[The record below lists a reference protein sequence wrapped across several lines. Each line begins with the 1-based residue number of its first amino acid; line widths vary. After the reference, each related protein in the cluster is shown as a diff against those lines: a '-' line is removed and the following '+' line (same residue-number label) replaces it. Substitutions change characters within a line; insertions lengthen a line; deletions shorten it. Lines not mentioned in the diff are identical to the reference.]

1 MFILVVKFT
10 LLKLSLFQNRKE
22 NLLDSS
28 IIHGFTQSL
37 LQRKFDQPVATP
49 PLHLEMWDYCC
60 SGAKQ
65 VAIAAP
71 RSHAKSTAISFS
83 YVLAA
88 VLFREHKFVIICS
101 GTESQSTLFLG
112 DIKQELIEN
121 DELIKLFGVK
131 KFVKLSE
138 TDIIVEME
146 DGHRFRI
153 VAKGAEQQLRG
164 IKWSGTRPDLII
176 GDDLESDEAI
186 LNGDRRE
193 KFRRWFYGALLPA
206 RAAGGKVVI
215 VGTILHMDSLLER
228 IMAPPPGTKLIYDG
242 LKSYPNAKNAY
253 WKAIKYKAHN
263 EDFSKVL
270 WPEKFSVLELK
281 ALRQS
286 FHDQGLADVYSRE
299 YLNYPVDENT
309 AYFRRDDFLPLTSD
323 DLESHLAYYAAIDF
337 AVSTHERAD
346 YTVIAIIGV
355 NSKGTLLVKDI
366 RRGRWD
372 AAEIINEMFTVQ
384 RRYKPELFT
393 VEKGTIEKALGP
405 FLRKEMME
413 RNVYLN
419 LHPLTPTKDKM
430 SRARS
435 IQARMRSG
443 GIRFDKDASW
453 YPTLEDEMVRF
464 PKDRHD
470 DQVDALAWVG
480 LTIDQIQE
488 APTIKELE
496 ESEYEDEYGTTE
508 HMGRSSI
515 TGY

>member
-1 MFILVVKFT
+1 M
-10 LLKLSLFQNRKE
+10 
-22 NLLDSS
+22 LDSS
-28 IIHGFTQSL
+28 VIHGFTQSL
-37 LQRKFDQPVATP
+37 LQRKFDQPVETP
-49 PLHLEMWDYCC
+49 PLHKEMWELCC
-60 SGAKQ
+60 SEARQ

-83 YVLAA
+83 FVLAA
-88 VLFREHKFVIICS
+88 VLFREYKFVIICS

-121 DELIKLFGVK
+121 DDLIKLFGVK
-131 KFVKLSE
+131 NFVKLSE
-138 TDIIVEME
+138 TDIIVEMD

-164 IKWSGTRPDLII
+164 IKWAGSRPDLII
-176 GDDLESDEAI
+176 GDDLESDEAVMS
-186 LNGDRRE
+186 GDRRE
-193 KFRRWFYGALLPA
+193 KFRRWFYGALLPS
-206 RAAGGKVVI
+206 RAAGGKIIV

-228 IMAPPPGTKLIYDG
+228 LMQPPMGSKMIYEA
-242 LKSYPNAKNAY
+242 LKSYPDVKKGY
-253 WKAIKYKAHN
+253 WKSVKYKAHN
-263 EDFSKVL
+263 DDFSKVL
-270 WPEKFSVLELK
+270 WPEKFSVEELK

-286 FHDQGLADVYSRE
+286 FYDQGLPDVYSRE
-299 YLNYPVDENT
+299 YLNYPIDENT
-309 AYFRRDDFLPLTSD
+309 AYFRRDDFLPLKPED
-323 DLESHLAYYAAIDF
+323 DEHHLVYYAAIDF
-337 AVSTHERAD
+337 AVSTHDRAD
-346 YTVIAIIGV
+346 YTVIAIVGV
-355 NSKGTLLVKDI
+355 DNTGVILVKDI

-393 VEKGTIEKALGP
+393 VEKGTIEKAIGP
-405 FLRKEMME
+405 FLKREMMQ

-419 LHPLTPTKDKM
+419 LNPLAPTKDKM

-453 YPTLEDEMVRF
+453 YPALEDEMVRF

-470 DQVDALAWVG
+470 DQVDALAWIG
-480 LTIDQIQE
+480 LTLDQIQE
-488 APTIKELE
+488 APTDREL
-496 ESEYEDEYGTTE
+496 SDLEYEEEFGNTLE
-508 HMGRSSI
+508 LVGRSAV

>member
-1 MFILVVKFT
+1 
-10 LLKLSLFQNRKE
+10 
-22 NLLDSS
+22 LLDA
-28 IIHGFTQSL
+28 HAVRGFTQSL
-37 LQRKFDQPVATP
+37 LQRKFDQPVPTP
-49 PLHLEMWDYCC
+49 QLHMEMWELCC
-60 SGAKQ
+60 SEARQ

-71 RSHAKSTAISFS
+71 RSHAKSTAVSFS
-83 YVLAA
+83 FVLAA
-88 VLFREHKFVIICS
+88 VLFRQHKFVIICS

-121 DELIKLFGVK
+121 EDLIKLFGVK

-153 VAKGAEQQLRG
+153 LAKGAEQQLRG
-164 IKWSGTRPDLII
+164 VKWAGTRPDLII
-176 GDDLESDEAI
+176 GDDLESDEAVM
-186 LNGDRRE
+186 NQDRRE

-206 RAAGGKVVI
+206 RASGGKVII

-228 IMAPPPGTKLIYDG
+228 LMSPPLGFKLEYNG
-242 LKSYPNAKNAY
+242 LRSYPVSATNKKPY
-253 WKAIKYKAHN
+253 WKSIKYKAHN
-263 EDFSKVL
+263 EDFSQLL
-270 WPEKFSVLELK
+270 WEEKFSKEELQN
-281 ALRQS
+281 LRQS
-286 FHDQGLADVYSRE
+286 FHDQGLSDVYSRE
-299 YLNYPVDENT
+299 YLNYPIDENT
-309 AYFRRDDFLPLTSD
+309 AYFRRDDFLPLAPED
-323 DLESHLAYYAAIDF
+323 ADKNLAYYAAADF
-337 AVSTHERAD
+337 AVSTNERSD
-346 YTVIAIIGV
+346 YTVISVVGVDSNGAI
-355 NSKGTLLVKDI
+355 LVKDI

-372 AAEIINEMFTVQ
+372 ASEIINEMFTVQ

-405 FLRKEMME
+405 FLKKEMLQ
-413 RNVYLN
+413 RNVYINLN
-419 LHPLTPTKDKM
+419 PLTPTKDKM

-470 DQVDALAWVG
+470 DQVDSLAWVG
-480 LTIDQIQE
+480 LTIDQIIE
-488 APTIKELE
+488 APTQKELE
-496 ESEYEDEYGTTE
+496 DEEWEEQFGSTQEYK
-508 HMGRSSI
+508 GRSAV

>member
-1 MFILVVKFT
+1 
-10 LLKLSLFQNRKE
+10 
-22 NLLDSS
+22 
-28 IIHGFTQSL
+28 
-37 LQRKFDQPVATP
+37 
-49 PLHLEMWDYCC
+49 MWDACC

-88 VLFREHKFVIICS
+88 ILFREHKFVIICS
-101 GTESQSTLFLG
+101 GTEGQSTLFVG

-121 DELIKLFGVK
+121 EDLIKLFGFK
-131 KFVKLSE
+131 KFIKLSE
-138 TDIIVEME
+138 TDIIGEME

-186 LNGDRRE
+186 LNSDRRE

-206 RAAGGKVVI
+206 RAAGGKVII

-228 IMAPPPGTKLIYDG
+228 LMAPPPGSKLIYDG
-242 LKSYPNAKNAY
+242 LKTYSDAKKPY
-253 WKAIKYKAHN
+253 WLAIKYKAHN

-270 WPEKFSVLELK
+270 WQEKFSIEELK

-286 FHDQGLADVYSRE
+286 FYDQGLADVYSRE
-299 YLNYPVDENT
+299 YLNYPVDENS
-309 AYFRRDDFLPLTSD
+309 AYFRRDDFLPLTPD
-323 DLESHLAYYAAIDF
+323 DLDKHLSYYVAVDF

-346 YTVIAIIGV
+346 YTVIAVVGV
-355 NSKGTLLVKDI
+355 DSKGILQVKDI

-393 VEKGTIEKALGP
+393 VERGTIEKALGP
-405 FLRKEMME
+405 FLKKEMME
-413 RNVYLN
+413 RNLYLN
-419 LHPLTPTKDKM
+419 LHPLTPSKDKM
-430 SRARS
+430 TRARS

-453 YPTLEDEMVRF
+453 YPILEDEMVRF

-480 LTIDQIQE
+480 LTIDQIQD
-488 APTIKELE
+488 APTQKELE
-496 ESEYEDEYGTTE
+496 DLEYEEEFGNEEFT
-508 HMGRSSI
+508 GRSSV